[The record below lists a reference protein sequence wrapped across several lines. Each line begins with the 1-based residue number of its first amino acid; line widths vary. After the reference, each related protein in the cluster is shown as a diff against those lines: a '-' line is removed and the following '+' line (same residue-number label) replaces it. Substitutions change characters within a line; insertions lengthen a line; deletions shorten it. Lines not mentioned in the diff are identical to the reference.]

1 MTGMRGKIE
10 TGLHL
15 KRPCILVTDLDRALT
30 LYQDILGFNLD
41 YRSPADPDS
50 YLYSVFKLPPNAKLA
65 FAALSTEY
73 EPRSLALTEV
83 KGIELPSITP
93 PHRIAT
99 VIRVKSVASTIKQ
112 IGQLNLDIVVPNYFT
127 APPNL
132 FFTEQAFADYD
143 GNLIM
148 LYDVKIKEEINYS

>member
-1 MTGMRGKIE
+1 MIEQQIE

-15 KRPCILVTDLDRALT
+15 KRPCIIVRDLDRALT
-30 LYQDILGFNLD
+30 IYQDILGFKLD

-50 YLYSVFKLPPNAKLA
+50 YLYSVFKFPKNANLA
-65 FAALSTEY
+65 FAALSTDY

-83 KGIELPSITP
+83 KGIELASPSL

-99 VIRVKSVASTIKQ
+99 VIRVESVTSIIEQ
-112 IGQLNLDIVVPNYFT
+112 IRPLNLDIVAPNYFT

-132 FFTEQAFADYD
+132 FFTEQAFCDYD
-143 GNLIM
+143 NNLIVI
-148 LYDVKIKEEINYS
+148 YDVKIKE